1 MFPKTVLQAQPNA
14 GVDEIPEKVGN
25 LLTIK
30 NIETIEASYQFLL
43 TGNNEHS
50 LPIFNDR
57 DREFLFSPI
66 FEKFNRGILQN
77 VHNAD

>member
-30 NIETIEASYQFLL
+30 NIETIEASYQ
-43 TGNNEHS
+43 
-50 LPIFNDR
+50 
-57 DREFLFSPI
+57 
-66 FEKFNRGILQN
+66 
-77 VHNAD
+77 

>member
-30 NIETIEASYQFLL
+30 NIETIEASYQQFLQSKK
-43 TGNNEHS
+43 NDS
-50 LPIFNDR
+50 MPIFNDR
-57 DREFLFSPI
+57 DKEFIMLKRDI
-66 FEKFNRGILQN
+66 IEYIN
-77 VHNAD
+77 